1 MRYQPKK
8 RMNFREPAA
17 VLAFPALLIGFL
29 LLFIAPAAAEPDLSA
44 KQAEVDHIKAEVS
57 SINLA
62 AEQAVERYNQANSEL
77 EETRRQIAE
86 NEKALADASA
96 KLAKARM
103 RLDRRL
109 ENIYRQR
116 SLSFMDVV
124 LDTSS
129 FNELL
134 SRFDLLVKIGAQDKS
149 DMDEIV

>member
-62 AEQAVERYNQANSEL
+62 AEQAVERYNQANRSWKKPGARL
-77 EETRRQIAE
+77 LKTKRLSPMLQPNWRKRRCASTG
-86 NEKALADASA
+86 ALRVS
-96 KLAKARM
+96 
-103 RLDRRL
+103 
-109 ENIYRQR
+109 
-116 SLSFMDVV
+116 
-124 LDTSS
+124 
-129 FNELL
+129 
-134 SRFDLLVKIGAQDKS
+134 IGRAP
-149 DMDEIV
+149 